1 MSVTDAIVYIVDDD
15 PSVRK
20 ATLRLL
26 RSAGYHAVEFETAED
41 FLSHRRANRPS
52 CLILDLQMPGLSGVE
67 LQQQLEAHHEDLP
80 IVFMTGHG
88 DIPTSVEAMKHGAV
102 DFLPKPVDDEK
113 LLETVRLAVEQHA
126 RTRHQSAEL
135 AMFRGRT
142 GELTAREREVMLY
155 VITGMMNKQIAR
167 NMGITET
174 TVKVHRGRMM
184 EKTGVASVAELVL
197 LCERAGIT
205 TSTN

>member
-1 MSVTDAIVYIVDDD
+1 MSATDAIVYIVDDD

-67 LQQQLEAHHEDLP
+67 LQQQLEARHEDLP
-80 IVFMTGHG
+80 IIFMTGHG
-88 DIPTSVEAMKHGAV
+88 DIPTSVDAMKHGAV

-135 AMFRGRT
+135 AMFRGRA

-155 VITGMMNKQIAR
+155 VITGMMNKQIAQ